1 MEGNSMPLHIN
12 DFMKISKALDSSYQ
26 SLADENLLEG
36 ECVERMKAAREEYM
50 KAMLH
55 ASYVDEDMIHIM
67 KG

>member
-1 MEGNSMPLHIN
+1 MPLHVN

-26 SLADENLLEG
+26 RLANENLLDV

-55 ASYVDEDMIHIM
+55 ASYVDESMVHIT

>member
-1 MEGNSMPLHIN
+1 
-12 DFMKISKALDSSYQ
+12 MKISKALDSSYQ
-26 SLADENLLEG
+26 RLANENLLDV

-55 ASYVDEDMIHIM
+55 ASYVDESMVHIT

>member
-1 MEGNSMPLHIN
+1 
-12 DFMKISKALDSSYQ
+12 MKISKALDSSYQ
-26 SLADENLLEG
+26 RLANENSLDG

-55 ASYVDEDMIHIM
+55 ASFVDESMVHIT